1 MLRRLSRED
10 VRLGMYIHSLEGPW
24 FDHPFWRTRFLL
36 TDPADLQALKDSGI
50 AVVVVD
56 ESRSEAKTVSGR
68 ADQLREELQRA
79 AAEAI
84 EAAEAAKPEPSKVE
98 RPRPPIRL
106 AAPPAPKPPPE
117 PCGVGEEVARAAETV
132 DRSKKVV
139 RDLLNEV
146 RLGRPA
152 EIAKAIPVVED
163 ITASVDR
170 NPHAL
175 VSISRMRTKDEYTWY
190 HSISV
195 CALMVNLA
203 RQMGFGEEAVREAG
217 LAGLLHDFGKVI
229 VPDSVL
235 KKPDILT
242 EVEFAMIREHP
253 ERGYAALRASGYS
266 DVVTDVCLH
275 HHERIDGAGY
285 PHGLKGNE
293 IGAEAKMAAICD
305 VYDAVTSRR
314 PYKAPTGPAESLAGM
329 FKTKGHF
336 DEAIL
341 AAFVRSVGI
350 YPVGSLVR
358 LKSDR
363 LALVAGQDETD
374 TMRPLVR
381 VFYCIRNRAR
391 IPAHDLDLA
400 RDRDDSIV
408 SREEPIKW
416 GFTAWD
422 SQWTQLIRSAP
433 RAAAHG

>member
-36 TDPADLQALKDSGI
+36 TDPADLQALQDSGI
-50 AVVVVD
+50 AIVVVD
-56 ESRSEAKTVSGR
+56 ESRSKAASPGR
-68 ADQLREELQRA
+68 ADQLRQVLERAIEEA
-79 AAEAI
+79 AAIPQSVKTEAPK
-84 EAAEAAKPEPSKVE
+84 AA
-98 RPRPPIRL
+98 RPIRV
-106 AAPPAPKPPPE
+106 AVPPAPKPPPE
-117 PCGVGEEVARAAETV
+117 PCSVAAEIERAAETV
-132 DRSKKVV
+132 DRSKAAV

-175 VSISRMRTKDEYTWY
+175 VSISRMRSKDEYTWY

-203 RQMGFGEEAVREAG
+203 RQMGFEAPAVREAG

-235 KKPDILT
+235 KKPDVLT
-242 EVEFAMIREHP
+242 DLEFAMIREHP
-253 ERGYAALRASGYS
+253 ERGYAALRAGGYS

-275 HHERIDGAGY
+275 HHERVDGAGY
-285 PHGLKGNE
+285 PHGLKGAQ
-293 IGAEAKMAAICD
+293 ISTEAKMAAICD

-314 PYKAPTGPAESLAGM
+314 PYKAATGPAESLASM

-336 DEAIL
+336 DDAIL

-363 LALVAGQDETD
+363 LALVAGQDEAD

-381 VFYCIRNRAR
+381 VFYCIKNRAR

-400 RDRDDSIV
+400 QNRDDSIV
-408 SREEPIKW
+408 SREEPVKW

-422 SQWTQLIRSAP
+422 SQWTALIRSTP
-433 RAAAHG
+433 RAAAQG